1 MFKKTLIA
9 SGVTLA
15 LAMGAQSVQ
24 ANPLTNLAS
33 GFLDQITNVQF
44 DARRG
49 GGVRRSSGGFF
60 SKKSS
65 SATSTKSSNTVNKT
79 ATPQQNTAQQ
89 NTNTQQNT
97 AQQQTNQQYQQN
109 PNMQPM
115 QRGPGLGGTFAS
127 SLIGAGA
134 GVLLA
139 NMLLTP
145 AAAAAQGTEIATP
158 DMLSDEQIKEC
169 LTELDTQIKDAEQRL
184 SDAAADQKAAISE
197 ELSQMQNLQISLMK
211 EQLNRVQNQSA
222 TPAA

>member
-79 ATPQQNTAQQ
+79 ATPQQNT
-89 NTNTQQNT
+89 NTQHNT

-115 QRGPGLGGTFAS
+115 QRGPGLGSTFAS
-127 SLIGAGA
+127 SLVGAGA

-197 ELSQMQNLQISLMK
+197 ELSQMHNLQISLMK